1 MAKLNITSRGSVWQY
16 RFEVAPID
24 GKRKQVSKSG
34 FKTKKEAEIAG
45 TKAMAEHNQSGQTF
59 TPATISVADYLDFWM
74 DSCVKMNL
82 KYNTQQAYRNIV
94 DKHLKPNLGHY
105 RLQSLQAAT
114 IQEYTNGLKIKG
126 LSRSHTVGIVTTLSG
141 ALRYAVEPLHYIQF
155 NPCDYIKYPKFN
167 ENKKEK
173 RYIIDL
179 ETFDKITDRF
189 KEPSPFYLPL
199 MIGFHTGLRVGEIFG
214 LTWEN
219 IDLDSRTLTVEK
231 ISLKRK
237 CGGNESSLCFGSPK
251 TR

>member
-1 MAKLNITSRGSVWQY
+1 MAKLNTTRRGSVWQY
-16 RFEVAPID
+16 RFEVAPLD

-59 TPATISVADYLDFWM
+59 TPATISLADYLDFWM

-126 LSRSHTVGIVTTLSG
+126 LSRSHTVGLVTTLSG

-167 ENKKEK
+167 ENKKGK
-173 RYIIDL
+173 
-179 ETFDKITDRF
+179 KI
-189 KEPSPFYLPL
+189 YY
-199 MIGFHTGLRVGEIFG
+199 
-214 LTWEN
+214 
-219 IDLDSRTLTVEK
+219 
-231 ISLKRK
+231 
-237 CGGNESSLCFGSPK
+237 
-251 TR
+251 